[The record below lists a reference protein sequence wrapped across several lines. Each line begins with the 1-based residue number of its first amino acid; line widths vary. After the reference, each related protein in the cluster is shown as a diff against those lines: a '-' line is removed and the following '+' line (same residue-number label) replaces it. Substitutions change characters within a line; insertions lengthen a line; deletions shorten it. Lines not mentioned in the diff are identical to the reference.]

1 MKQLEK
7 QPHLL
12 PGMPQGLE
20 WDSQKARPLG
30 EKQPGSVN
38 TVAQMLT
45 GLEARRLGAGLSPR
59 VRVEGGG
66 RSRLPGAMSQ
76 PDPRV
81 AWPGLWLPGTR

>member
-1 MKQLEK
+1 
-7 QPHLL
+7 
-12 PGMPQGLE
+12 MPWGLE

-38 TVAQMLT
+38 TVAQMLA
-45 GLEARRLGAGLSPR
+45 GSGARRLGAGLGLRVR

-81 AWPGLWLPGTR
+81 AWPELWLPGTR